1 MILGDMNALGIVF
14 WTQHKRDLPFMV
26 YQTKIVD
33 WHEYAEPLSAL
44 RYQVFVIEQGVP
56 VELEIDGE
64 DDTAC
69 HVAALIDNNQ
79 VIGTGRM
86 LASGKIGRMAVRL
99 DMRQQGVGR
108 ALLDALVN
116 QARTQG
122 LAGVSLGA
130 QLSAMAFYQRAGFA
144 PKGDVFI
151 DAGIDHRQMVLDF
164 QQ

>member
-1 MILGDMNALGIVF
+1 
-14 WTQHKRDLPFMV
+14 MV

-33 WHEYAEPLSAL
+33 WHEYAASLSAL
-44 RYQVFVIEQGVP
+44 RHQVFVIEQGVP

-64 DDTAC
+64 DDSAC
-69 HVAALIDNNQ
+69 HVAALIDNDQ

-86 LASGKIGRMAVRL
+86 LASGKIGRMAVRT

-108 ALLDALVN
+108 AVLDALVSE
-116 QARTQG
+116 ARAQG

-130 QLSAMAFYQRAGFA
+130 QLSAVGFYQRAGFA
-144 PKGDVFI
+144 PQGDVFI

>member
-14 WTQHKRDLPFMV
+14 WTLYKRDLPFMV

-64 DDTAC
+64 DLSAC
-69 HVAALIDNNQ
+69 HVAALIDSNQ
-79 VIGTGRM
+79 VIGTGRI
-86 LASGKIGRMAVRL
+86 LVSGKIGRMAVRS

-108 ALLDALVN
+108 AVLDALRSSVI
-116 QARTQG
+116 R
-122 LAGVSLGA
+122 SLRSIAAHSISQWRGCA
-130 QLSAMAFYQRAGFA
+130 TAIEIRPSLVGKRSNG
-144 PKGDVFI
+144 
-151 DAGIDHRQMVLDF
+151 
-164 QQ
+164 

>member
-1 MILGDMNALGIVF
+1 M
-14 WTQHKRDLPFMV
+14 
-26 YQTKIVD
+26 D

-69 HVAALIDNNQ
+69 HVAALINNNE

-86 LASGKIGRMAVRL
+86 LASGKIGRMAVRS
-99 DMRQQGVGR
+99 DMRYQGVGR
-108 ALLDALVN
+108 AVLDALVN
-116 QARTQG
+116 EARTQG

-130 QLSAMAFYQRAGFA
+130 QLSAVGFYQRAGFT
-144 PKGDVFI
+144 PQGDVFI

-164 QQ
+164 Q

>member
-1 MILGDMNALGIVF
+1 
-14 WTQHKRDLPFMV
+14 MV
-26 YQTKIVD
+26 YQAKIVD

-69 HVAALIDNNQ
+69 HAVALIDNDQ

-86 LASGKIGRMAVRL
+86 LASGKIGRMAVRS
-99 DMRQQGVGR
+99 DMRCQGVGR
-108 ALLDALVN
+108 AVLDALIN
-116 QARTQG
+116 EARTQG

-130 QLSAMAFYQRAGFA
+130 QLSAIAFYQRAGFSCQ
-144 PKGDVFI
+144 GDVFI
-151 DAGIDHRQMVLDF
+151 DAGIDHRQMVLGF
-164 QQ
+164 